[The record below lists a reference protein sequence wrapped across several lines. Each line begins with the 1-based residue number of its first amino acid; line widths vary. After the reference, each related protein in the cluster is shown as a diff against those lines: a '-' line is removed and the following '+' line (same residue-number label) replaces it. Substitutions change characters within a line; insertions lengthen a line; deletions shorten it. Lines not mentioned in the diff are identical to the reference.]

1 MGLPSQLRKPEH
13 CWVRITVQNLVLNKL
28 YHAST
33 ATSYIYPDHFDEW
46 SYNVDGLE
54 AAPSQLSAPDVDR
67 ESTTLEIPLNT
78 LIECLNIFGTANIS
92 SSSTSS
98 KHKKWR
104 RASDGSDDER
114 GEEGRPANANRLDQY
129 FGSNEKRTSMR
140 LSYAGPGHPLT
151 LIL

>member
-1 MGLPSQLRKPEH
+1 MSQSRKHEH
-13 CWVRITVQNLVLNKL
+13 FWVRIAVQTLSSKQL
-28 YHAST
+28 YHTST

-46 SYNVDGLE
+46 SYNIDGLH
-54 AAPSQLSAPDVDR
+54 AAPSQLSAPDVDH

-92 SSSTSS
+92 SSSSNTSS

-104 RASDGSDDER
+104 RADDGSDDER
-114 GEEGRPANANRLDQY
+114 GEEGRPPNANRLDRY
-129 FGSNEKRTSMR
+129 FGSSEKRTSMR

-151 LIL
+151 LLL